1 MTFDD
6 QQLDDLLRAV
16 QTPESLKDRLKEI
29 PDQEGMD
36 DGLVRLP
43 ARDELPQRRS
53 RVGWYALAAVAAA
66 VALLTVM
73 SIWPVETAPNTTLV
87 EQGSV
92 PDTPLESDIAN
103 HSIELELLEIKLEAI
118 ESVMLEQEI
127 KRLEKRLASLKQ
139 QAVPVGLPER
149 EQQSIVLSLSCQA
162 AMELGASIDSV
173 RDDLLQVVEH
183 YPGSQGAE
191 FASRMLANENTKEEF
206 HN

>member
-66 VALLTVM
+66 VALL
-73 SIWPVETAPNTTLV
+73 
-87 EQGSV
+87 
-92 PDTPLESDIAN
+92 
-103 HSIELELLEIKLEAI
+103 
-118 ESVMLEQEI
+118 
-127 KRLEKRLASLKQ
+127 SL
-139 QAVPVGLPER
+139 
-149 EQQSIVLSLSCQA
+149 IH
-162 AMELGASIDSV
+162 I
-173 RDDLLQVVEH
+173 
-183 YPGSQGAE
+183 
-191 FASRMLANENTKEEF
+191 
-206 HN
+206 